1 MRYRDQMIRDPEIPD
16 LVDLTEAAATLGIS
30 RQAMHKRAAKGNPPG
45 AQVGGGWVFRRV
57 MVESAAAAKKADEAG
72 NP

>member
-1 MRYRDQMIRDPEIPD
+1 MIRDPEIPD

-30 RQAMHKRAAKGNPPG
+30 RQAMHKRAAKGNPAG

-57 MVESAAAAKKADEAG
+57 VVEAAAAQKKTDASG